1 MRLKELETQI
11 SQYDFDIDQEK
22 RRTYVTLTID
32 KIKAYLKMMI
42 KSEVKDARSR
52 KLLINTFIREIVL
65 CKDKVIITYRF
76 DDDLKPYSIT
86 KKNTRAIISEADEKK
101 SAFITNFSSSIS
113 IPAQPNE

>member
-52 KLLINTFIREIVL
+52 KLLINSFIREIVL
-65 CKDKVIITYRF
+65 RKDKVIITYRF
-76 DDDLKPYSIT
+76 DDDLKPHSIT
-86 KKNTRAIISEADEKK
+86 KKNTREIISEADEKK

-113 IPAQPNE
+113 VPAQPNG